1 MLFTRIRPA
10 LLLTACA
17 LLAATAAAQ
26 DKTAPPPRPGASPRD
41 QAKKELE
48 SQLVGRTPEQT
59 VAVLE
64 QLAREWGAHKGAYEV
79 AAHRFAAQTAE
90 VAKARQQAT
99 DAKAAPA
106 IPPVTRAADI
116 PTALKAA
123 QEAADASAERAKRLG
138 AVKSALDAAAK
149 TGDEFAAVA
158 GAADDHLSVIQTA
171 VQLAKGV
178 PADKLPPALAAPAL
192 AEATKALKATTTEV
206 KTGTDKAKADAV
218 TAEKELT
225 DARNAAEAATAR
237 LEALKT
243 SQAELTAAFAYEAQ
257 LKALSV
263 EPLTGEFTK
272 LRKALA
278 EKTTAIAGDKTDYEK
293 AAGPAAE
300 ARARLDA
307 VRDPLPV
314 ADGVA
319 GSGLDAA
326 GKRLAVA
333 QQYLAAR
340 ARTFD
345 ERAEKTAA
353 LVAAL
358 DEQEKKALAYSTTL
372 NSVRE
377 TSRQLAAAAAE
388 IGERVGRGDLDP
400 AKAPDGLAEAV
411 GPTGARAK
419 LDADAAAVQ
428 ELLVQL
434 RADRDKLRK
443 PDTEAEGAKALTAAL
458 LANVNERI
466 DLHTD
471 LKKLATDYATTR
483 ATRSE
488 AEQKRLDQKA
498 AERMAKD
505 SPQWDMA
512 LALDRSKPSTDI
524 AALLTAYYAE
534 LVELEEKDD
543 NLKRQKEALEKLV
556 KLTEKEAG
564 DAAKLRALVE
574 KEGAFEIP
582 PAQLDPGAGIPFV
595 APKTLTPNGQLD
607 QWLAARLTPN
617 GLKAEADVYHAE
629 AARLAASGGANT
641 RRTQALTA
649 DISAARSSLLEARAR
664 GLITLA
670 VKIAL
675 VLLAALVLPW
685 LLTRALRRS
694 MRVGG
699 EDPSPVLKP
708 IRGALRVVIWLAA
721 LAVVL
726 SILGFDVTAFVIA
739 VAVGVLAFALAAR
752 PLIADMLGSVAVSAE
767 RRFKV
772 GDVIRLGG
780 GEPAR
785 VMGMTWR
792 SISLKNTH
800 GVVSS
805 VPNRA
810 VAEATV
816 ENLTRGTDTYDTLTV
831 TISTDKDAGKV
842 INVIRA
848 AMAQCKNLTPDQGV
862 TVVSYIQKGA
872 VKLVQYRFWWFLK
885 DYELR
890 NKTRDEVF
898 ARVSVGLAHEDMAGI
913 ELALA

>member
-1 MLFTRIRPA
+1 MLFTRIRP
-10 LLLTACA
+10 LLFVAACA
-17 LLAATAAAQ
+17 LLAATTAAQ
-26 DKTAPPPRPGASPRD
+26 DKAPPPRPGANPRD
-41 QAKKELE
+41 LAQKELE
-48 SQLVGRTPEQT
+48 SQLAGRTPEQ
-59 VAVLE
+59 VAAVLE
-64 QLAREWGAHKGAYEV
+64 QLAREWAAHKGAYEV

-90 VAKARQQAT
+90 VAKARQQAA
-99 DAKAAPA
+99 DAKPVPA
-106 IPPVTRAADI
+106 IPPVTRAADV
-116 PTALKAA
+116 PTALKVA
-123 QEAADASAERAKRLG
+123 QEAAEAGAARAKLLG

-158 GAADDHLSVIQTA
+158 GAADDQLFKVQTA

-178 PADKLPPALAAPAL
+178 PADKLPPAFAAPAL
-192 AEATKALKATTTEV
+192 AEATRALKAATTEV
-206 KTGTDKAKADAV
+206 KTGTDKARADAT

-225 DARNAAEAATAR
+225 DAKAAAEAATAK
-237 LEALKT
+237 LESLKA

-257 LKALSV
+257 LKGLSADS
-263 EPLTGEFTK
+263 LTGEFTK

-278 EKTTAIAGDKTDYEK
+278 DKTNAIAGDKADFDK
-293 AAGPAAE
+293 AAAPVAE
-300 ARARLDA
+300 ARAKLDA

-319 GSGLDAA
+319 GGGLDAA
-326 GKRLAVA
+326 GKRLAAA

-340 ARTFD
+340 VRTFD
-345 ERAEKTAA
+345 ERAEKAAA

-358 DEQEKKALAYSTTL
+358 DEQEKKALGYANTL

-377 TSRQLAAAAAE
+377 TSRQLSAAAAV

-428 ELLVQL
+428 ELLVKL
-434 RADRDKLRK
+434 RAERDKLRK

-471 LKKLATDYATTR
+471 LKKLAADYATTR

-498 AERMAKD
+498 AERMVKD
-505 SPQWDMA
+505 SPQWDVA

-524 AALLTAYYAE
+524 GALLTAYYAE

-556 KLTEKEAG
+556 ELTEKEAG
-564 DAAKLRALVE
+564 DVAKLRLLVE

-595 APKTLTPNGQLD
+595 APRTLSPTGKLD

-617 GLKAEADVYHAE
+617 GLKAEADTYHAE
-629 AARLAASGGANT
+629 VARLAASGGANT

-649 DISAARSSLLEARAR
+649 DIGAARNSLLEARAR
-664 GLITLA
+664 GLIILA
-670 VKIAL
+670 VKVAL
-675 VLLAALVLPW
+675 VVLAALVLPW
-685 LLTRALRRS
+685 LLTRVLRRS
-694 MRVGG
+694 MRSG
-699 EDPSPVLKP
+699 DDAPSPVLKP
-708 IRGALRVVIWLAA
+708 VRAALRVVIWLAA

-726 SILGFDVTAFVIA
+726 NILGFDVTAFVIA

-752 PLIADMLGSVAVSAE
+752 PLIADVLGSVAVSAE

-772 GDVIRLGG
+772 GDVIRLAG

-792 SISLKNTH
+792 SVSLKNTN
-800 GVVSS
+800 GVVSN

-816 ENLTRGTDTYDTLTV
+816 ENLTRSTDTYDTLTV

-848 AMAQCKNLTPDQGV
+848 AMAQCKNLTSDQGV
-862 TVVSYIQKGA
+862 TVVSYVQKGT

-890 NKTRDEVF
+890 NKSRDEVF
-898 ARVSVGLAHEDMAGI
+898 ARVSVGLAHEDMTGI

>member
-1 MLFTRIRPA
+1 MLFTRIRP
-10 LLLTACA
+10 LLFVAACA
-17 LLAATAAAQ
+17 LLAAAGAAQ
-26 DKTAPPPRPGASPRD
+26 DKAPPPRPGANPRD
-41 QAKKELE
+41 LARKELE
-48 SQLVGRTPEQT
+48 AQLAGRTPEQMA
-59 VAVLE
+59 AVLE
-64 QLAREWGAHKGAYEV
+64 QLAREWAAHKGAYEV

-90 VAKARQQAT
+90 VAKARQQAA
-99 DAKAAPA
+99 DAKPVPA

-116 PTALKAA
+116 PAALKVA
-123 QEAADASAERAKRLG
+123 QEAAEAGAARAKLLG

-149 TGDEFAAVA
+149 IGDEFAAVA
-158 GAADDHLSVIQTA
+158 GAADD
-171 VQLAKGV
+171 QLFN
-178 PADKLPPALAAPAL
+178 KLPPAFAAPAL
-192 AEATKALKATTTEV
+192 AEATRALKAATTEV
-206 KTGTDKAKADAV
+206 KTGTDKARADA
-218 TAEKELT
+218 TAAENEAT
-225 DARNAAEAATAR
+225 DAKVAAEAATAK
-237 LEALKT
+237 LESLKA

-257 LKALSV
+257 LKGLSAD
-263 EPLTGEFTK
+263 PLTGEFAK

-278 EKTTAIAGDKTDYEK
+278 DKTNAIAGDKADFDK
-293 AAGPAAE
+293 AAAPVAE
-300 ARARLDA
+300 ARAKLDA

-314 ADGVA
+314 ADGVV
-319 GSGLDAA
+319 GNGLDAA

-340 ARTFD
+340 VRTFD

-358 DEQEKKALAYSTTL
+358 DEQEKRAMGYANTL

-377 TSRQLAAAAAE
+377 TSRQLSAAAAE

-428 ELLVQL
+428 ELLVKL
-434 RADRDKLRK
+434 RAERDKLRK

-458 LANVNERI
+458 LTNVNERI

-471 LKKLATDYATTR
+471 LKKLAADYGTTR
-483 ATRSE
+483 AMRSE

-498 AERMAKD
+498 AERMVKD

-524 AALLTAYYAE
+524 GALLTAYYAE

-564 DAAKLRALVE
+564 DAAKLRAVTEQPPTNSEWLVWIQTPVGHWHE
-574 KEGAFEIP
+574 W
-582 PAQLDPGAGIPFV
+582 
-595 APKTLTPNGQLD
+595 LTQ
-607 QWLAARLTPN
+607 RLTPD
-617 GLKAEADVYHAE
+617 GLKDEADTYHAE

-649 DISAARSSLLEARAR
+649 DMGAARSSLLEARAR

-670 VKIAL
+670 VKVAL

-685 LLTRALRRS
+685 LLTRILRRS
-694 MRVGG
+694 MRSGD
-699 EDPSPVLKP
+699 EAPSPVLKP
-708 IRGALRVVIWLAA
+708 IRGALRVVVWLAA
-721 LAVVL
+721 LAVIF
-726 SILGFDVTAFVIA
+726 SILGYDVTAFVIA

-752 PLIADMLGSVAVSAE
+752 PLIADVLGSVAVSAE

-772 GDVIRLGG
+772 GDVIRLAG

-792 SISLKNTH
+792 SISLKNTN
-800 GVVSS
+800 GVVSN

-848 AMAQCKNLTPDQGV
+848 AMAQCKNLTADQGV
-862 TVVSYIQKGA
+862 TVVSYVQKGT

-890 NKTRDEVF
+890 NKSRDEVF
-898 ARVSVGLAHEDMAGI
+898 ARVSVGLAHEDMTGI

>member
-1 MLFTRIRPA
+1 MLFTRIRP
-10 LLLTACA
+10 LLFVAACA
-17 LLAATAAAQ
+17 LLAAAGAAQ
-26 DKTAPPPRPGASPRD
+26 DKAPPPRPGANPRD
-41 QAKKELE
+41 LARKELE
-48 SQLVGRTPEQT
+48 AQLAGRTPEQA

-64 QLAREWGAHKGAYEV
+64 QLAREWAAHKGAYEV

-90 VAKARQQAT
+90 VAKARQQAA
-99 DAKAAPA
+99 DAKAVPA

-116 PTALKAA
+116 PAALKVA
-123 QEAADASAERAKRLG
+123 QEAADAGAARAKLLG
-138 AVKSALDAAAK
+138 AVKSALDGAVK
-149 TGDEFAAVA
+149 SGDEFAAVA
-158 GAADDHLSVIQTA
+158 GSADDQLYKVQTA

-178 PADKLPPALAAPAL
+178 PADKLPPAFAAPAL
-192 AEATKALKATTTEV
+192 AEATRALKAVTTEV
-206 KTGTDKAKADAV
+206 KTGTDKARADAT
-218 TAEKELT
+218 TAEKEAA
-225 DARNAAEAATAR
+225 DAKAAADAATAR
-237 LEALKT
+237 LESLKA

-257 LKALSV
+257 LKGLSAD
-263 EPLTGEFTK
+263 PLTGEFAK

-278 EKTTAIAGDKTDYEK
+278 DKTNAIAGDKADFDK
-293 AAGPAAE
+293 AAAPVAE
-300 ARARLDA
+300 ARAKLEA

-340 ARTFD
+340 VRTFD
-345 ERAEKTAA
+345 ERAEKAAA

-358 DEQEKKALAYSTTL
+358 DEQEKKALGYANTL

-377 TSRQLAAAAAE
+377 TSRQLSAAAAE

-400 AKAPDGLAEAV
+400 TKAPDGLAEAV

-428 ELLVQL
+428 ELLVKL
-434 RADRDKLRK
+434 RAERDKLRK

-471 LKKLATDYATTR
+471 LKKLAADYATTR

-498 AERMAKD
+498 AERMVKD

-524 AALLTAYYAE
+524 GALLTAYYAE

-564 DAAKLRALVE
+564 DIAKLRLLVE

-595 APKTLTPNGQLD
+595 APRTLSPTGKLD

-617 GLKAEADVYHAE
+617 GLKAEADTYHAE
-629 AARLAASGGANT
+629 VARLAASGGANT
-641 RRTQALTA
+641 RRTQALTT
-649 DISAARSSLLEARAR
+649 DIGAARSSLLEARAR

-670 VKIAL
+670 VKVAL

-685 LLTRALRRS
+685 LLTRVLRRS
-694 MRVGG
+694 MRGD
-699 EDPSPVLKP
+699 EAPSPVLKP
-708 IRGALRVVIWLAA
+708 VRAALRIVIWLAA

-726 SILGFDVTAFVIA
+726 NILGFDVTAFVIA

-772 GDVIRLGG
+772 GDVIRLAG

-792 SISLKNTH
+792 SITLKNTN
-800 GVVSS
+800 GIVSS

-810 VAEATV
+810 VADAVV

-848 AMAQCKNLTPDQGV
+848 AMAQCKNLTSDQGV
-862 TVVSYIQKGA
+862 TVVSYVQKGT

-890 NKTRDEVF
+890 NKSRDEVF
-898 ARVSVGLAHEDMAGI
+898 ARVSVGLAHEDMTGI

>member
-1 MLFTRIRPA
+1 MLFTRIRPV
-10 LLLTACA
+10 LLVAACA
-17 LLAATAAAQ
+17 LLAATGAAQ
-26 DKTAPPPRPGASPRD
+26 DKTAPPRADANPRD
-41 QAKKELE
+41 VAKKELE
-48 SQLVGRTPEQT
+48 AQLVGRTPEQA

-64 QLAREWGAHKGAYEV
+64 QLAREWAAHKGAYEV

-90 VAKARQQAT
+90 VTKARQQAA
-99 DAKAAPA
+99 DAKAVPA
-106 IPPVTRAADI
+106 VPPVTRAADI
-116 PTALKAA
+116 PAALKAA
-123 QEAADASAERAKRLG
+123 QEAADAGAVRAKLLG
-138 AVKSALDAAAK
+138 AVKAALDAAAK

-158 GAADDHLSVIQTA
+158 GAADDHLFKVQTA

-178 PADKLPPALAAPAL
+178 PADKLPPAFAAPAL
-192 AEATKALKATTTEV
+192 ADAAKKLKATNTEV
-206 KTGTDKAKADAV
+206 KSGTDKARADAA
-218 TAEKELT
+218 TAEKELA
-225 DARNAAEAATAR
+225 DAKAAAEAATAR
-237 LEALKT
+237 LEALKA

-257 LKALSV
+257 LKGLAA

-278 EKTTAIAGDKTDYEK
+278 EKTNAIAGDRTDYEK
-293 AAGPAAE
+293 AAAPVAE

-319 GSGLDAA
+319 GSTLDAA
-326 GKRLAVA
+326 GKRLAAA

-340 ARTFD
+340 VRTFD

-353 LVAAL
+353 LVATL

-377 TSRQLAAAAAE
+377 TSRQLSAAAAE

-419 LDADAAAVQ
+419 LDADATAVQ
-428 ELLVQL
+428 ELLVKL
-434 RADRDKLRK
+434 RAERDKLRK

-471 LKKLATDYATTR
+471 LKKLAADSATTR

-498 AERMAKD
+498 TERMAKEA
-505 SPQWDMA
+505 PQWDMA
-512 LALDRSKPSTDI
+512 LAFDRSTPSTNI

-564 DAAKLRALVE
+564 DAAKLRSLVE

-595 APKTLTPNGQLD
+595 APRVLTPTGQLD
-607 QWLAARLTPN
+607 RWLAARLTPD
-617 GLKAEADVYHAE
+617 GLKAEADTYHAE
-629 AARLAASGGANT
+629 VARLAASGGANT

-649 DISAARSSLLEARAR
+649 DIASARQSLLEARAR

-670 VKIAL
+670 VKVAL
-675 VLLAALVLPW
+675 VLLAALILPW

-694 MRVGG
+694 MRVSG
-699 EDPSPVLKP
+699 EAPSPVLKP

-726 SILGFDVTAFVIA
+726 NILGFDVTAFVIA

-785 VMGMTWR
+785 VMGVTWR
-792 SISLKNTH
+792 AVSLKNTN
-800 GVVSS
+800 GIVSS

-842 INVIRA
+842 ITVIRS